1 VASPV
6 TINIPHALGKDEA
19 RRRIAAGFGR
29 VREQIPGS
37 GMIAFSDRW
46 DADRLHF
53 EGSALGQKITG
64 RVDVGVDAVQMQ
76 LDLPEFLA
84 AIASRIV
91 PKLQDEA
98 RKLLERKER
107 T

>member
-1 VASPV
+1 MLFQIV
-6 TINIPHALGKDEA
+6 GKKIDCT
-19 RRRIAAGFGR
+19 
-29 VREQIPGS
+29 S
-37 GMIAFSDRW
+37 
-46 DADRLHF
+46 F
-53 EGSALGQKITG
+53 EGRALGQKITG
-64 RVDVGVDAVQMQ
+64 RVDVGIDAVQMQ

-84 AIASRIV
+84 AIVTRIV

>member
-1 VASPV
+1 VELI
-6 TINIPHALGKDEA
+6 T
-19 RRRIAAGFGR
+19 
-29 VREQIPGS
+29 
-37 GMIAFSDRW
+37 FSDRW
-46 DADRLHF
+46 EEGRLQF

-64 RVDVGVDAVQMQ
+64 RVDVGIDAVQMQ

-84 AIASRIV
+84 AIVTRIV